1 MFSGLFALLER
12 SLRVDGRAW
21 GPHVARGGLMIAI
34 AIAVTYATTT
44 STMFGAPGLRF
55 FRSISGL
62 NLVFMTLLGIGFF
75 STAITEEKEEDTLG
89 LMLMAGISPLG
100 ILLGKLGGRLV
111 QALLLIAVQYPFT
124 LLAVT
129 MGGVTQQQVWSTY
142 LGLIAYMVML
152 AGVGLCCST
161 LSDRNRTASFRLVI
175 VLVIYWVVPLLC
187 QRGLVTL
194 GITSPFLTTLM
205 TVVSESC
212 IFLQIGTILT
222 TGFSQGLWTNQV
234 ATNLLIG
241 GCAFLLSWALFDFS
255 VREPALE
262 ASSRRLVSR
271 ARGRLTWFAPGRSWS
286 EPLVWKD
293 FHFVAGGTVGVLLRF
308 AVYGALYFV
317 ALGMTH
323 GRILGVWGPTP
334 AKATDTLFLTLLM
347 FAVAFDASLVV
358 SGSLHEEVRSQTL
371 ASLLLLPAS
380 TGRVLYGKIVGSL
393 LGWLPGPAA
402 LLLGVVLAPH
412 GAEVTSSFFRE
423 GGAAF
428 WLIAHLIL
436 VPHLAAVLA
445 LYVRWGAIPIAI
457 GIAFA
462 SLFLSVSLFQAVRAD
477 HNAPIVWV
485 VILGLMAVC
494 AATHLFV
501 WLKAEAL
508 SAR

>member
-21 GPHVARGGLMIAI
+21 GPHVARGGLMVAI

-55 FRSISGL
+55 FTSISSL

-100 ILLGKLGGRLV
+100 ILSGKLGGRLV

-129 MGGVTQQQVWSTY
+129 MGGVTQHQVWSTY
-142 LGLIAYMVML
+142 LGLMAYMVML

-161 LSDRNRTASFRLVI
+161 LSDRNRTASFRLI
-175 VLVIYWVVPLLC
+175 IALVIYWVVPLLC
-187 QRGLVTL
+187 QRGFLTL
-194 GITSPFLTTLM
+194 GITSPFLTTVM
-205 TVVSESC
+205 SVVAHSC
-212 IFLQIGTILT
+212 IFIRISTVLA
-222 TGFSQGLWTNQV
+222 TGFSEGLWSSQV
-234 ATNLLIG
+234 VTNLLIG
-241 GCAFLLSWALFDFS
+241 GIAFVLSWALFGFS
-255 VREPALE
+255 VREPA
-262 ASSRRLVSR
+262 ADGSSRGLVSR
-271 ARGRLTWFAPGRSWS
+271 ARGRLAWFAAGRSWS

-293 FHFVAGGTVGVLLRF
+293 FHFVAGGPVGVLLRF

-317 ALGMTH
+317 AFGMAH
-323 GRILGVWGPTP
+323 GRIIGVWGPTP

-358 SGSLHEEVRSQTL
+358 SWSLHEEVRSQTL
-371 ASLLLLPAS
+371 APLLLLPVS
-380 TGRVLYGKIVGSL
+380 TGRILYGKIFGSL
-393 LGWLPGPAA
+393 LGWLPGPAC
-402 LLLGVVLAPH
+402 LLLGVLLAPH
-412 GAEVTSSFFRE
+412 GADVTSAFFGE
-423 GGAAF
+423 GGAAV

-457 GIAFA
+457 GIAFG
-462 SLFLSVSLFQAVRAD
+462 SLFLSVSLFQAVRAN
-477 HNAPIVWV
+477 HNSPIVWA
-485 VILGLMAVC
+485 VILGVMVLCAVS
-494 AATHLFV
+494 HLFV